1 MQPIHWPLEQLLPHA
16 APMILLSRA
25 LSWRDDCLLAEV
37 DISPASHLFD
47 EALGGVPSYICI
59 EYMAQAIAALAGC
72 RALAHGLPVQIGFLL
87 GSRKLQLHQP
97 LLAAGSRVQVQVSRL
112 LQDPDGLSVF
122 DCQLLDSS
130 GQLLAEA
137 NVNVFQPD
145 NAEAFIHG
153 TAQS

>member
-1 MQPIHWPLEQLLPHA
+1 MQPVHWPLEQLLPHA

-25 LSWRDDCLLAEV
+25 VSWGDDSLLAEV
-37 DISPASHLFD
+37 DINSTSHLFD
-47 EALGGVPSYICI
+47 DALGGVPTYVCI

-72 RALAHGLPVQIGFLL
+72 RALAHGQQVQIGFLL

-97 LLAAGSRVQVQVSRL
+97 LLAAGSRVEVQANRL

-122 DCQLLDSS
+122 DCQLRDSS

>member
-1 MQPIHWPLEQLLPHA
+1 MEKIQWPLAELLPHA

-25 LSWRDDCLLAEV
+25 LAWQDDRLLAEI
-37 DISPASHLFD
+37 DISAASHLYD
-47 EALGGVPSYICI
+47 ERRNGVPTYVCI

-72 RALAHGLPVQIGFLL
+72 RALTSGEPVKVGFLL

-97 LLAAGSRVQVQVSRL
+97 LLAVGQRVQVEVVRL

-122 DCQLLDSS
+122 EGQLRDGS